1 VEKNMTTQPL
11 PEVTIPNERRRFH
24 RKKFRGKLEIEWGSA
39 ILTGEVRDIAPGG
52 LFVEI
57 SPPLWIGAEFRARLL
72 LKPVILLNC
81 TVVRVEPGKGI
92 GVKMEVI
99 EESAKT
105 QMEVLLMSLSE
116 A

>member
-1 VEKNMTTQPL
+1 MTTQPL
-11 PEVTIPNERRRFH
+11 PEVTIQSERRRFH

-39 ILTGEVRDIAPGG
+39 VLTGEIRDIAPGG
-52 LFVEI
+52 LFVEM
-57 SPPLWIGAEFRARLL
+57 STPLWIGAEFRARLL

-92 GVKMEVI
+92 GVTIEVI
-99 EESAKT
+99 EESGKT
-105 QMEVLLMSLSE
+105 QMEALLMSLSP